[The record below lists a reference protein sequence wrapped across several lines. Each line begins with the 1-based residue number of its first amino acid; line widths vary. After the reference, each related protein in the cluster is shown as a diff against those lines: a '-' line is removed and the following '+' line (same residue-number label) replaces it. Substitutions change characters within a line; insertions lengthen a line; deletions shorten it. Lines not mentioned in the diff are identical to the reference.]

1 MIASLI
7 RFSIKH
13 AGAIVGLA
21 FIVIAYGIYQIK
33 ISPLNVFPEFSP
45 TQVIV
50 QTEAPGFS
58 SSLVETLVSK
68 PIEQAISGTI
78 GVKQIRSQSIPGLSV
93 ITVIF
98 DEGTDIYVNRQ
109 AISERFTSLKG
120 ILPKNII
127 PNITPLTSSASS
139 VLGIGITSKVKNLT
153 ELRTLAENIIIPHL
167 MSVPGVADVNRFGG
181 LVKQIQIEIIPEKL
195 FFYNVT
201 ISDIARAAEK
211 STGVIG
217 AGFIENK
224 NQRIIINTEGQSRT
238 IEELELTAVVNGQ
251 GKKITIKDVANVVIG
266 SSPSISAASIN
277 GKEGVY
283 LSIQGQLN
291 SDTYK
296 LTNQIEVALESLKPV
311 MVKEQ
316 VVLTPDLFK
325 PANFIDA
332 SIKGLRIDILIGS
345 LMVISI
351 LFLFLFNFKTAFIS
365 AIAIPLSLLSAIIIM
380 SYFNLGL
387 NVMVLS
393 GLAIALGEV
402 VDDAIIDVENI
413 FRRLK
418 QNRKLV
424 KPKPIYQVVF
434 DASMEVRKSV
444 IFATLIIVLVFLP
457 LLSLTG
463 VAGKLFG
470 PLGIAYIASI
480 IASLFVAMTVTPALC
495 YLFLGKSDLQANDS
509 PVISFLKKKYIKI
522 LKGIEKNSRYV
533 VFTSLLIIS
542 IGLASLPFFKTQF
555 IPPLHEGH
563 FIMHMTA
570 FPGTSES
577 ESIRIGN
584 KVSKKILNIQGVKS
598 VAQWV
603 GRSPL
608 GADTFGTHY
617 SEFEIEL
624 NNLNGT
630 EQDIVLKEIRRLVQ
644 AQDEDESIQAE
655 GFVGVNFAINTFLT
669 ERIEETISGYN
680 ASIVINIFGDDLN
693 ALDQDAQK
701 IVYALGKINGS
712 SDIML
717 QSPPGTPQVSIRL
730 HSEKMSQLGILKT
743 DVLNVIKTA
752 YEGFPAA
759 TIYDGIIPVEVAV
772 TLEKSYRDD
781 ILDIHKL
788 PIRTDDNKII
798 RLSEIAFISQENG
811 RSKILHQD
819 GKRVQTITLNV
830 AGKGLNEFSTLL
842 NQKIGKIKLSPG
854 NYFEITGSAAENA
867 KSRESLIVHSILVG
881 LVVLLLLYIAFGSLL
896 NLGLTLINLP
906 FALIGGVIAVIFS
919 GGWISIGSLVGFVT
933 LFGIT
938 LRNTIMLLSHY
949 QFLVNKESCIWNLDT
964 CIRGATERLPSILMT
979 ALVAGLA
986 LLPIALGSNQPGKEI
1001 EGPMAAIII
1010 GGLFTSTMLNL
1021 LILPTILLNFG
1032 SFKKNID
1039 Q

>member
-13 AGAIVGLA
+13 AGVIVGLA

-68 PIEQAISGTI
+68 PIEQAITGTI

-109 AISERFTSLKG
+109 AISERFTSLKS

-139 VLGIGITSKVKNLT
+139 VLGIGITSKVKDLT
-153 ELRTLAENIIIPHL
+153 ELRTLAENIIIPNL

-181 LVKQIQIEIIPEKL
+181 LVKQIHIEIIPDKL
-195 FFYNVT
+195 FFHNVT
-201 ISDIARAAEK
+201 ISEIVKAAEK
-211 STGVIG
+211 STGLIG
-217 AGFIENK
+217 AGFIENE
-224 NQRIIINTEGQSRT
+224 NQRIIINTEGQSKT
-238 IEELELTAVVNGQ
+238 IEEIKLTAIVNSQ
-251 GKKITIKDVANVVIG
+251 GKKITIKDVANVIIG
-266 SSPSISAASIN
+266 ASPSISAASIN

-283 LSIQGQLN
+283 LSVQGQLN

-296 LTNQIEVALESLKPV
+296 LTKQIEVALESIKPILL
-311 MVKEQ
+311 KEQ
-316 VVLTPDLFK
+316 VILTPDLFK

-332 SIKGLRIDILIGS
+332 SIKGLRVDLLIGS

-365 AIAIPLSLLSAIIIM
+365 AIAIPLSLFSAIIVM

-387 NVMVLS
+387 NVMILS

-418 QNRKLV
+418 QNRKIA

-434 DASMEVRKSV
+434 EASMEVRKSV
-444 IFATLIIVLVFLP
+444 IFATVIIVLVFLP

-470 PLGIAYIASI
+470 PLAIAYIASI
-480 IASLFVAMTVTPALC
+480 IASLVVAMTITPALC
-495 YLFLGKSDLQANDS
+495 YLLLGKSDLQTNDS
-509 PVISFLKKKYIKI
+509 PVISYLKKKYIII
-522 LKGIEKNSRYV
+522 LKNIEKYSRSII
-533 VFTSLLIIS
+533 FTSLLIIS
-542 IGLASLPFFKTQF
+542 IGLASLPFYKTQF

-563 FIMHMTA
+563 YIMHMTA

-584 KVSKKILNIQGVKS
+584 KVSKKILGMQGVKS

-624 NNLNGT
+624 DNLNGD
-630 EQDIVLKEIRRLVQ
+630 EQDNVLKEIRRLVQ
-644 AQDEDESIQAE
+644 TQDEDGVIKTE

-680 ASIVINIFGDDLN
+680 ASIVINIFGDNLN
-693 ALDQDAQK
+693 SLDQDAQK
-701 IVYALGKINGS
+701 IVHVARKINGA
-712 SDIML
+712 SDVML

-730 HSEKMSQLGILKT
+730 RSERMSQLGILKT

-759 TIYDGIIPVEVAV
+759 TIFDGITPVQIAV

-781 ILDIHKL
+781 ILDISKL

-798 RLSEIAFISQENG
+798 SLSEIAFISQENG

-819 GKRVQTITLNV
+819 GKRIQTITLNIE
-830 AGKGLNEFSTLL
+830 GKGLNEFTKLL
-842 NQKIGKIKLSPG
+842 HGKIDEIRLSPG

-867 KSRESLIVHSILVG
+867 KAKESLIVHSILVG
-881 LVVLLLLYIAFGSLL
+881 LVVLLLLYIAFGSLV

-906 FALIGGVIAVIFS
+906 FALIGGVIAVIFG

-938 LRNTIMLLSHY
+938 LRNSIMLLSHY
-949 QFLVNKESCIWNLDT
+949 QFLVNKENCLWNLET
-964 CIRGATERLPSILMT
+964 CIKGATERLPSILMT

-986 LLPIALGSNQPGKEI
+986 LLPLALGSNQPGKEI
-1001 EGPMAAIII
+1001 EAPMAAIII
-1010 GGLFTSTMLNL
+1010 GGLFTSTILNL

-1032 SFKKNID
+1032 SFKKEIN
-1039 Q
+1039 

>member
-13 AGAIVGLA
+13 AGVIIGLA
-21 FIVIAYGIYQIK
+21 FIVIVYGIYQIK
-33 ISPLNVFPEFSP
+33 NSPLNVFPEFSP
-45 TQVIV
+45 TQVII

-78 GVKQIRSQSIPGLSV
+78 GIKQIRSQSIPGLSV
-93 ITVIF
+93 ITIIF
-98 DEGTDIYVNRQ
+98 DEGTDIYKNRQ
-109 AISERFTSLKG
+109 AISERFTSLKS

-153 ELRTLAENIIIPHL
+153 ELRTVAENIIIPHL
-167 MSVPGVADVNRFGG
+167 MSVPGVSDVNRFGG
-181 LVKQIQIEIIPEKL
+181 LVKQIQIEIIPDKL
-195 FFYNVT
+195 FFHNVT
-201 ISDIARAAEK
+201 ISDIVRAAEK
-211 STGVIG
+211 STGVVG

-238 IEELELTAVVNGQ
+238 IEELELTTVVNGQ
-251 GKKITIKDVANVVIG
+251 GKKITIKDVAHVRIG
-266 SSPSISAASIN
+266 SSPSISSASIN

-283 LSIQGQLN
+283 LSVQGQLN

-296 LTNQIEVALESLKPV
+296 LTKQIETALESLEPILL
-311 MVKEQ
+311 KEQ
-316 VVLTPDLFK
+316 VILIPDLFK
-325 PANFIDA
+325 PVNFINA
-332 SIKGLRIDILIGS
+332 SIKGLRTDILIGS
-345 LMVISI
+345 LVVISI

-365 AIAIPLSLLSAIIIM
+365 AIAIPLSLLSAIIVM

-444 IFATLIIVLVFLP
+444 IFATVIIVLVFLP

-470 PLGIAYIASI
+470 PLGIAYISSI
-480 IASLFVAMTVTPALC
+480 IASLFVAMTITPALC
-495 YLFLGKSDLQANDS
+495 YLLLGKSEIHTNDS
-509 PVISFLKKKYIKI
+509 PIISYLKRRYTKI
-522 LKGIEKNSRYV
+522 LTVIEKDSRSII
-533 VFTSLLIIS
+533 FTSLLIIS
-542 IGLASLPFFKTQF
+542 IGLAFLPFFKTQF

-584 KVSKKILNIQGVKS
+584 KVSKKILGVQGIKS

-624 NNLNGT
+624 NNLNGS
-630 EQDIVLKEIRRLVQ
+630 EQDRVLKEIKRLIK
-644 AQDEDESIQAE
+644 ADNEDGLIKTE
-655 GFVGVNFAINTFLT
+655 GFVGVNFVINTFLT

-680 ASIVINIFGDDLN
+680 ASIVINIFGDNLN
-693 ALDQDAQK
+693 TLDQDAQK
-701 IVYALGKINGS
+701 IVYVLRKINS
-712 SDIML
+712 ASDIML

-730 HSEKMSQLGILKT
+730 RSERMSQLGILKT
-743 DVLNVIKTA
+743 DVLDVIKTA

-759 TIYDGIIPVEVAV
+759 IIYDGIIPVQIAV
-772 TLEKSYRDD
+772 TLDKSYRDD
-781 ILDIHKL
+781 ILDINKL
-788 PIRTDDNKII
+788 PIRTNDNKII
-798 RLSEIAFISQENG
+798 SLSEIAFISQENG

-819 GKRVQTITLNV
+819 GKRVQTITLNIE
-830 AGKGLNEFSTLL
+830 GKGLNEFTTLL
-842 NQKIGKIKLSPG
+842 NKKIDKIKLSPG

-867 KSRESLIVHSILVG
+867 KARESLIVHSILVG

-896 NLGLTLINLP
+896 NLSLTLINLP
-906 FALIGGVIAVIFS
+906 FALIGGVMAVIFS

-938 LRNTIMLLSHY
+938 LRNSIMLLSHY
-949 QFLVNKESCIWNLDT
+949 QFLVNKENCLWNLDT

-1001 EGPMAAIII
+1001 EGPMASIII
-1010 GGLFTSTMLNL
+1010 GGLFTSTILNL

-1032 SFKKNID
+1032 SFKKEIN
-1039 Q
+1039 

>member
-13 AGAIVGLA
+13 AGVIIGLA
-21 FIVIAYGIYQIK
+21 FIVIVYGIYQIK
-33 ISPLNVFPEFSP
+33 NSPLNVFPEFSP
-45 TQVIV
+45 TQVII

-78 GVKQIRSQSIPGLSV
+78 GIKQIRSQSIPGLSV
-93 ITVIF
+93 ITIIF
-98 DEGTDIYVNRQ
+98 DEGTDIYKNRQ
-109 AISERFTSLKG
+109 AISERFTSLKS

-153 ELRTLAENIIIPHL
+153 ELRTVAENIIIPHL
-167 MSVPGVADVNRFGG
+167 MSVPGVSDVNRFGG
-181 LVKQIQIEIIPEKL
+181 LVKQIQIEIIPDKL
-195 FFYNVT
+195 FFHNVT

-211 STGVIG
+211 STGVVG

-251 GKKITIKDVANVVIG
+251 GKKITIKDVAHVRIG
-266 SSPSISAASIN
+266 SSPSISSASIN

-283 LSIQGQLN
+283 LSVQGQLN

-296 LTNQIEVALESLKPV
+296 LTKQIETALESLEPILL
-311 MVKEQ
+311 KEQ
-316 VVLTPDLFK
+316 VILIPDLFK
-325 PANFIDA
+325 PANFINA
-332 SIKGLRIDILIGS
+332 SVKGLRTDILIGS

-365 AIAIPLSLLSAIIIM
+365 AIAIPLSLLSAIIVM

-444 IFATLIIVLVFLP
+444 IFATVIIVLVFLP

-470 PLGIAYIASI
+470 PLGIAYISSI
-480 IASLFVAMTVTPALC
+480 IASLFVAMTITPALC
-495 YLFLGKSDLQANDS
+495 YLLLGKSKIHTNDS
-509 PVISFLKKKYIKI
+509 PIISYLKRRYTKI
-522 LKGIEKNSRYV
+522 LTVIEKDSRSII
-533 VFTSLLIIS
+533 FTSLLIIS
-542 IGLASLPFFKTQF
+542 IGLAFLPFFKTQF

-584 KVSKKILNIQGVKS
+584 KVSKKILGVQGIKS

-624 NNLNGT
+624 NNLNGS
-630 EQDIVLKEIRRLVQ
+630 EQDRVLKEIKRL
-644 AQDEDESIQAE
+644 IQADNEDGLIKTE
-655 GFVGVNFAINTFLT
+655 GFVGVNFVINTFLT

-680 ASIVINIFGDDLN
+680 ASIVINIFGDNLN
-693 ALDQDAQK
+693 TLDQDAQK
-701 IVYALGKINGS
+701 IVYVLRKINGA

-730 HSEKMSQLGILKT
+730 RSERMSQLGILKT
-743 DVLNVIKTA
+743 DVLDVIKTA

-759 TIYDGIIPVEVAV
+759 IIYDGIIPVQIAV
-772 TLEKSYRDD
+772 TLDKSYRDD
-781 ILDIHKL
+781 ILDINKL
-788 PIRTDDNKII
+788 PIRTNDNKII
-798 RLSEIAFISQENG
+798 SLSQIAFISQENG

-819 GKRVQTITLNV
+819 GKRVQTITLNIE
-830 AGKGLNEFSTLL
+830 GKGLNEFTTLL
-842 NQKIGKIKLSPG
+842 NKKIDKIKLSPG

-867 KSRESLIVHSILVG
+867 KARESLIVHSILVG

-896 NLGLTLINLP
+896 NLSLTLINLP
-906 FALIGGVIAVIFS
+906 FALIGGVMAVIFS

-938 LRNTIMLLSHY
+938 LRNSIMLLSHY
-949 QFLVNKESCIWNLDT
+949 QFLVNKENCLWNLDT

-1001 EGPMAAIII
+1001 EGPMASIII
-1010 GGLFTSTMLNL
+1010 GGLFTSTILNL

-1032 SFKKNID
+1032 SFKKEIN
-1039 Q
+1039 

>member
-13 AGAIVGLA
+13 AGVIVGLA

-68 PIEQAISGTI
+68 PIEQSISGTI

-153 ELRTLAENIIIPHL
+153 ELRTLAENIIIPNL

-181 LVKQIQIEIIPEKL
+181 LVKQIHIEIIPDKL
-195 FFYNVT
+195 FFHNVT
-201 ISDIARAAEK
+201 ISEIVKAAEK
-211 STGVIG
+211 STGLIG

-224 NQRIIINTEGQSRT
+224 NQRIIINTEGQSKT
-238 IEELELTAVVNGQ
+238 IEELKLTAIVNSQ
-251 GKKITIKDVANVVIG
+251 GKKITIKDVANVISG

-277 GKEGVY
+277 GEEGVY
-283 LSIQGQLN
+283 LSVQGQLN

-296 LTNQIEVALESLKPV
+296 LTKQIEVALESIKPILL
-311 MVKEQ
+311 KEQ
-316 VVLTPDLFK
+316 VILTPDLFK

-332 SIKGLRIDILIGS
+332 SIKGLRVDLLIGS

-365 AIAIPLSLLSAIIIM
+365 AIAIPLSLFSAIIVM

-418 QNRKLV
+418 QNRKLA

-444 IFATLIIVLVFLP
+444 IFATVIIVLVFLP

-470 PLGIAYIASI
+470 PLAIAYIASI
-480 IASLFVAMTVTPALC
+480 IASLVVAMTITPALC
-495 YLFLGKSDLQANDS
+495 YLLLGKSDLQTNDS
-509 PVISFLKKKYIKI
+509 PVISYLKKKYIII
-522 LKGIEKNSRYV
+522 LKNIEKYSRSII
-533 VFTSLLIIS
+533 FTSLLIIS
-542 IGLASLPFFKTQF
+542 IGLASLPFYKTQF

-563 FIMHMTA
+563 YIMHMTA

-584 KVSKKILNIQGVKS
+584 KVSKKILGIQGVKS

-624 NNLNGT
+624 DNLNGD
-630 EQDIVLKEIRRLVQ
+630 EQDNVLKEIRRLVQ
-644 AQDEDESIQAE
+644 TQDEDGVIKTE

-680 ASIVINIFGDDLN
+680 ASIVINIFGDNLN
-693 ALDQDAQK
+693 SLDQDAQK
-701 IVYALGKINGS
+701 IVHVVRKINGS
-712 SDIML
+712 SDVML

-730 HSEKMSQLGILKT
+730 RSERMSQLGILKT

-759 TIYDGIIPVEVAV
+759 TIYDGITPVQIAV

-781 ILDIHKL
+781 ILDISKL

-798 RLSEIAFISQENG
+798 SLSEIAFISQENG

-819 GKRVQTITLNV
+819 GKRIQTITLNV
-830 AGKGLNEFSTLL
+830 EGKGLNEFTKLL
-842 NQKIGKIKLSPG
+842 HGKIDEIKLSPG

-867 KSRESLIVHSILVG
+867 KAKESLIVHSILVG
-881 LVVLLLLYIAFGSLL
+881 LVVLLLLYIAFGSLV

-906 FALIGGVIAVIFS
+906 FALIGGVIAVILS

-938 LRNTIMLLSHY
+938 LRNSIMLLSHY
-949 QFLVNKESCIWNLDT
+949 QFLVNKENCLWNLET
-964 CIRGATERLPSILMT
+964 CIKGATERLPSILMT

-1001 EGPMAAIII
+1001 EAPMAAIII
-1010 GGLFTSTMLNL
+1010 GGLFTSTILNL

-1032 SFKKNID
+1032 SFKKETD
-1039 Q
+1039 

>member
-13 AGAIVGLA
+13 AGVIVGLA

-68 PIEQAISGTI
+68 PIEQAITGTI

-109 AISERFTSLKG
+109 AISERFTSLKS

-139 VLGIGITSKVKNLT
+139 VLGIGITSKVKDLT

-181 LVKQIQIEIIPEKL
+181 LVKQIHIEIIPDKL
-195 FFYNVT
+195 FFHNVT
-201 ISDIARAAEK
+201 ISEIVKAAEK
-211 STGVIG
+211 STGLIG
-217 AGFIENK
+217 AGFIENE
-224 NQRIIINTEGQSRT
+224 NQRIIINTEGQSKT
-238 IEELELTAVVNGQ
+238 IEELKLTAIVNSQ
-251 GKKITIKDVANVVIG
+251 GKKITIKDVANVIIG
-266 SSPSISAASIN
+266 ASPSISAASIN

-283 LSIQGQLN
+283 LSVQGQLN

-296 LTNQIEVALESLKPV
+296 LTKQIEVALESIKPILL
-311 MVKEQ
+311 KEQ
-316 VVLTPDLFK
+316 VILTPDLFK

-332 SIKGLRIDILIGS
+332 SIKGLRVDLLIGS

-365 AIAIPLSLLSAIIIM
+365 AIAIPLSLFSAIIVM

-387 NVMVLS
+387 NVMILS

-418 QNRKLV
+418 QNRKLA
-424 KPKPIYQVVF
+424 KPKPISQVVF

-444 IFATLIIVLVFLP
+444 IFATVIIVLVFLP

-470 PLGIAYIASI
+470 PLAIAYIASI
-480 IASLFVAMTVTPALC
+480 IASLVVAMTITPALC
-495 YLFLGKSDLQANDS
+495 YLLLGKSDLQTHDS
-509 PVISFLKKKYIKI
+509 PVISYLKKKYIII
-522 LKGIEKNSRYV
+522 LKNIEKYSRSII
-533 VFTSLLIIS
+533 FTSLLIIS
-542 IGLASLPFFKTQF
+542 IGLASLPFYKTQF

-563 FIMHMTA
+563 YIMHMTA

-584 KVSKKILNIQGVKS
+584 KVSKKILGIQGVKS

-624 NNLNGT
+624 DNLNGD
-630 EQDIVLKEIRRLVQ
+630 EQDNVLKEIRRLVQ
-644 AQDEDESIQAE
+644 TQDEDGVIKTE

-680 ASIVINIFGDDLN
+680 ASIVINIFGDNLN
-693 ALDQDAQK
+693 SLDQDAQK
-701 IVYALGKINGS
+701 IVHVARKINGA
-712 SDIML
+712 SDVML

-730 HSEKMSQLGILKT
+730 RSERMSQLGILKT

-759 TIYDGIIPVEVAV
+759 TIYDGITPVQIAV

-781 ILDIHKL
+781 ILDISKL

-798 RLSEIAFISQENG
+798 SLSEIAFISQENG

-819 GKRVQTITLNV
+819 GKRIQTITLNIE
-830 AGKGLNEFSTLL
+830 GKGLNEFTKLL
-842 NQKIGKIKLSPG
+842 HGKIDEIRLSPG

-867 KSRESLIVHSILVG
+867 KAKESLIVHSILVG
-881 LVVLLLLYIAFGSLL
+881 LVVLLLLYIAFGSLV

-938 LRNTIMLLSHY
+938 LRNSIMLLSHY
-949 QFLVNKESCIWNLDT
+949 QFLVNKENCLWNLET
-964 CIRGATERLPSILMT
+964 CIKGATERLPSILMT

-986 LLPIALGSNQPGKEI
+986 LLPLALGSNQPGKEI
-1001 EGPMAAIII
+1001 EAPMAAIII
-1010 GGLFTSTMLNL
+1010 GGLFTSTILNL

-1032 SFKKNID
+1032 SFKKEIN
-1039 Q
+1039 

>member
-7 RFSIKH
+7 RFSIKN
-13 AGAIVGLA
+13 AGVIVGLA

-33 ISPLNVFPEFSP
+33 NSPLNVFPEFSP
-45 TQVIV
+45 TQVII

-58 SSLVETLVSK
+58 SSLVETIVTK

-98 DEGTDIYVNRQ
+98 DEGTDIYLNRQ
-109 AISERFTSLKG
+109 AISERFTSLRS
-120 ILPKNII
+120 ILPKNVI
-127 PNITPLTSSASS
+127 PNITPLTSSSSS

-153 ELRTLAENIIIPHL
+153 ELRTVAENIIIPHL

-181 LVKQIQIEIIPEKL
+181 LVKQIQIEIIPDKL
-195 FFYNVT
+195 FYYNVT
-201 ISDIARAAEK
+201 IADIVKAAEK

-224 NQRIIINTEGQSRT
+224 NQRIIINTEGQSKT
-238 IEELELTAVVNGQ
+238 IEELELTAVVNTQ
-251 GKKITIKDVANVVIG
+251 GKVITIKDVANVIIG

-291 SDTYK
+291 SDTYN
-296 LTNQIEVALESLKPV
+296 LTNQIEVALKNLKPILL
-311 MVKEQ
+311 KEQ
-316 VVLTPDLFK
+316 VILIPDLFK

-332 SIKGLRIDILIGS
+332 SIKGLRVDLFIGS

-365 AIAIPLSLLSAIIIM
+365 AIAIPLSLLSAIIVM

-418 QNRKLV
+418 QNRKLI
-424 KPKPIYQVVF
+424 KPKPIYQIVF

-444 IFATLIIVLVFLP
+444 IFATIIIVLVFLP

-480 IASLFVAMTVTPALC
+480 IASLFVAMTITPALC
-495 YLFLGKSDLQANDS
+495 YLLLGKSDLKTNDS
-509 PVISFLKKKYIKI
+509 PVISYLKKKYVKV
-522 LKGIEKNSRYV
+522 LNNIEKHSRPII
-533 VFTSLLIIS
+533 FTSLLIIS

-624 NNLNGT
+624 NNLNGS
-630 EQDIVLKEIRRLVQ
+630 EQDNVLKEIRRLVQ
-644 AQDEDESIQAE
+644 VKNEDELIDTE

-680 ASIVINIFGDDLN
+680 ASIVVNIFGNNLN

-701 IVYALGKINGS
+701 IVYALRKINGA

-730 HSEKMSQLGILKT
+730 RSEKMSQLGILKT

-759 TIYDGIIPVEVAV
+759 IIYDGIIPVEIAV
-772 TLEKSYRDD
+772 TLDKSYRDD
-781 ILDIHKL
+781 ILDIKKL
-788 PIRTDDNKII
+788 PIRTFSNKII
-798 RLSEIAFISQENG
+798 SLSEIAFISQENG

-819 GKRVQTITLNV
+819 GKRVQTITLNIK
-830 AGKGLNEFSTLL
+830 GKGLNEFTTLL
-842 NQKIGKIKLSPG
+842 NKQISKIKLSPG
-854 NYFEITGSAAENA
+854 NYFKITGSAAENA

-881 LVVLLLLYIAFGSLL
+881 LIVLLLLYIAFGSLL

-938 LRNTIMLLSHY
+938 LRNSIMLLSHY
-949 QFLVNKESCIWNLDT
+949 QFLVNKENCLWNLET

-1001 EGPMAAIII
+1001 EAPMAAIII
-1010 GGLFTSTMLNL
+1010 GGLFTSTILNL

-1032 SFKKNID
+1032 SFKKDMN

>member
-7 RFSIKH
+7 RFSIKN
-13 AGAIVGLA
+13 AGVIVGLA

-33 ISPLNVFPEFSP
+33 NSPLNVFPEFSP
-45 TQVIV
+45 TQVII

-93 ITVIF
+93 LTVIF
-98 DEGTDIYVNRQ
+98 DEGTDIYINRQ
-109 AISERFTSLKG
+109 AISERFTSLKS

-139 VLGIGITSKVKNLT
+139 VLGIGITSKIKNLT
-153 ELRTLAENIIIPHL
+153 ELRSIAENIIIPHL

-181 LVKQIQIEIIPEKL
+181 LVKQIQIEVIPDKL
-195 FFYNVT
+195 FYYNVT
-201 ISDIARAAEK
+201 ISDIVKAAEK

-224 NQRIIINTEGQSRT
+224 NQRIIINTEGQSKT
-238 IEELELTAVVNGQ
+238 IEELELTALVNGQ
-251 GKKITIKDVANVVIG
+251 GKTITIKDVANVIIG

-283 LSIQGQLN
+283 LSVQGQLN

-296 LTNQIEVALESLKPV
+296 LTKQIEVALENLKAV
-311 MVKEQ
+311 LLKEQ
-316 VVLTPDLFK
+316 VILIPDLFK

-332 SIKGLRIDILIGS
+332 SIKGLRIDLLIGA

-351 LFLFLFNFKTAFIS
+351 LFLFLFNLKTAFIS
-365 AIAIPLSLLSAIIIM
+365 AIAIPLSLLSAIIVM

-418 QNRKLV
+418 QNRKLA
-424 KPKPIYQVVF
+424 KPKPIYNVVF
-434 DASMEVRKSV
+434 EASMEVRRSV
-444 IFATLIIVLVFLP
+444 IFATVIIVLVFLP

-480 IASLFVAMTVTPALC
+480 IASLFVAMTITPALC
-495 YLFLGKSDLQANDS
+495 YLLLGKSDLQTNDS
-509 PVISFLKKKYIKI
+509 PVISYLKKKYIKI
-522 LKGIEKNSRYV
+522 LNNVEKRSRSII
-533 VFTSLLIIS
+533 FTSLLVIS

-584 KVSKKILNIQGVKS
+584 EVSEKILSIQGVKS

-624 NNLNGT
+624 DNLNGS
-630 EQDIVLKEIRRLVQ
+630 EQDNVLKEIRRLVQ
-644 AQDEDESIQAE
+644 DQNEDKIINTG

-680 ASIVINIFGDDLN
+680 ASVVINVFGDNLN
-693 ALDQDAQK
+693 TLDQDAQK
-701 IVYALGKINGS
+701 IVYALRGLDGA

-730 HSEKMSQLGILKT
+730 HSEKMSQYGILKA
-743 DVLNVIKTA
+743 DVLNIIKTA

-759 TIYDGIIPVEVAV
+759 IIYDGIIPVEIAV
-772 TLEKSYRDD
+772 TLDKSYRDD
-781 ILDIHKL
+781 ILDIKEL
-788 PIRTDDNKII
+788 PIRTANNKII
-798 RLSEIAFISQENG
+798 SLDQIAFISQENG

-819 GKRVQTITLNV
+819 GKRVQTITLNIE
-830 AGKGLNEFSTLL
+830 GKGLNEFTKLL
-842 NQKIGKIKLSPG
+842 NKKISKIKLSPS
-854 NYFEITGSAAENA
+854 NYFEITGSAEENA

-881 LVVLLLLYIAFGSLL
+881 FVVLLLLYIAFGSLL

-938 LRNTIMLLSHY
+938 LRNSIMLLSHY
-949 QFLVNKESCIWNLDT
+949 QFLVNKENCLWNLET

-1001 EGPMAAIII
+1001 EAPMAAIII
-1010 GGLFTSTMLNL
+1010 GGLFTSTILNL

-1032 SFKKNID
+1032 SFKKEMD
-1039 Q
+1039 

>member
-13 AGAIVGLA
+13 AGVIVGLA
-21 FIVIAYGIYQIK
+21 LIVIAYGIYQIK

-98 DEGTDIYVNRQ
+98 DEGTDIYINRQ

-120 ILPKNII
+120 ILPKTII

-181 LVKQIQIEIIPEKL
+181 LVKQIHIEIIPDKL
-195 FFYNVT
+195 FFHNVT
-201 ISDIARAAEK
+201 ISEIVKAAGK
-211 STGVIG
+211 STGLIG

-224 NQRIIINTEGQSRT
+224 NQRIIINTEGQSKT
-238 IEELELTAVVNGQ
+238 IEEIKLTAIINSQ
-251 GKKITIKDVANVVIG
+251 GKKITIKDVANVIIG

-283 LSIQGQLN
+283 LSVQGQLN

-296 LTNQIEVALESLKPV
+296 LTKQIEVALESIKPILL
-311 MVKEQ
+311 KEQ
-316 VVLTPDLFK
+316 VILTPDLFK

-332 SIKGLRIDILIGS
+332 SIKGLRVDLLIGS

-365 AIAIPLSLLSAIIIM
+365 AIAIPLSLLSAIIVM

-418 QNRKLV
+418 QNRKLA

-444 IFATLIIVLVFLP
+444 IFATVIIVLVFLP

-470 PLGIAYIASI
+470 PLAIAYIASI
-480 IASLFVAMTVTPALC
+480 IASLVVAMTITPALC
-495 YLFLGKSDLQANDS
+495 YLLLGKSDLQTNDS
-509 PVISFLKKKYIKI
+509 PVISYLKKKYIII
-522 LKGIEKNSRYV
+522 LKNIEKYSRSII
-533 VFTSLLIIS
+533 FTSLLIIS
-542 IGLASLPFFKTQF
+542 IGLASLPFYKTQF

-563 FIMHMTA
+563 YIMHMTA

-584 KVSKKILNIQGVKS
+584 QVSKKILGIQGVKS

-624 NNLNGT
+624 DNLNGD
-630 EQDIVLKEIRRLVQ
+630 EQDNVLKEIRRLVQ
-644 AQDEDESIQAE
+644 TQDEGGAIKTE

-680 ASIVINIFGDDLN
+680 ASMVINIFGDNLN
-693 ALDQDAQK
+693 SLDQDAQK
-701 IVYALGKINGS
+701 IVHLVSKINGAR
-712 SDIML
+712 DVML

-730 HSEKMSQLGILKT
+730 RSERMSQLGILKT

-759 TIYDGIIPVEVAV
+759 IIYDGITPVQIAV

-781 ILDIHKL
+781 ILDISKL

-798 RLSEIAFISQENG
+798 SLSEIAFISQENG

-819 GKRVQTITLNV
+819 GKRIQTITLNV
-830 AGKGLNEFSTLL
+830 EGKGLNEFTKLL
-842 NQKIGKIKLSPG
+842 DGKIDKIKLSPG
-854 NYFEITGSAAENA
+854 NYFEITGSAVENA
-867 KSRESLIVHSILVG
+867 KAKESLIIHSILVG
-881 LVVLLLLYIAFGSLL
+881 LVILLLLYIVFGSLV

-938 LRNTIMLLSHY
+938 LRNSIMLLSHY
-949 QFLVNKESCIWNLDT
+949 QFLVNKENCLWNLET

-1001 EGPMAAIII
+1001 EAPMAAIII
-1010 GGLFTSTMLNL
+1010 GGLFTSTILNL

-1032 SFKKNID
+1032 SFKKEIN
-1039 Q
+1039 

>member
-7 RFSIKH
+7 RFSIKN
-13 AGAIVGLA
+13 AGVIVGLA

-33 ISPLNVFPEFSP
+33 NSPLNVFPEFSP
-45 TQVIV
+45 TQVII

-93 ITVIF
+93 LTVIF
-98 DEGTDIYVNRQ
+98 DEGTDIYINRQ
-109 AISERFTSLKG
+109 AISERFTSLKS

-139 VLGIGITSKVKNLT
+139 VLGIGITSKIKNLT
-153 ELRTLAENIIIPHL
+153 ELRSIAENIIIPHL

-181 LVKQIQIEIIPEKL
+181 LVKQIQIEVIPDKL
-195 FFYNVT
+195 FYYNVT
-201 ISDIARAAEK
+201 ISDIVKAAEK

-224 NQRIIINTEGQSRT
+224 NQRIIINTEGQSKT
-238 IEELELTAVVNGQ
+238 IEELELTALVNGQ
-251 GKKITIKDVANVVIG
+251 GKTITIKDVANVIIG

-283 LSIQGQLN
+283 LSVQGQLN

-296 LTNQIEVALESLKPV
+296 LTKQIEVALENLKAV
-311 MVKEQ
+311 LLKEQ
-316 VVLTPDLFK
+316 VILIPDLFK

-332 SIKGLRIDILIGS
+332 SIKGLRIDLLIGA

-351 LFLFLFNFKTAFIS
+351 LFLFLFNLKTAFIS
-365 AIAIPLSLLSAIIIM
+365 AIAIPLSLLSAIIVM

-418 QNRKLV
+418 QNRKLA
-424 KPKPIYQVVF
+424 KPKPIYNVVF
-434 DASMEVRKSV
+434 EASMEVRRSV
-444 IFATLIIVLVFLP
+444 IFATVIIVLVFLP

-480 IASLFVAMTVTPALC
+480 IASLFVAMTITPALC
-495 YLFLGKSDLQANDS
+495 YLLLGKSDLQTNDS
-509 PVISFLKKKYIKI
+509 PVISYLKKKYIKI
-522 LKGIEKNSRYV
+522 LNNVEKRSRSII
-533 VFTSLLIIS
+533 FTSLLVIS

-584 KVSKKILNIQGVKS
+584 EVSEKILSIQGVKS

-624 NNLNGT
+624 NNLNGS
-630 EQDIVLKEIRRLVQ
+630 EQDNVLKEIRRLVQ
-644 AQDEDESIQAE
+644 DQNEDKIINTG

-680 ASIVINIFGDDLN
+680 ASVVINVFGDNLN
-693 ALDQDAQK
+693 TLDQDAQK
-701 IVYALGKINGS
+701 IVYALRGLDGA

-730 HSEKMSQLGILKT
+730 HSEKMSQYGILKA
-743 DVLNVIKTA
+743 DVLNIIKTA

-759 TIYDGIIPVEVAV
+759 IIYDGIIPVEIAV
-772 TLEKSYRDD
+772 TLDKSYRDD
-781 ILDIHKL
+781 ILDIKEL
-788 PIRTDDNKII
+788 PIRTANNKII
-798 RLSEIAFISQENG
+798 SLDQIAFISQENG

-819 GKRVQTITLNV
+819 GKRVQTITLNIE
-830 AGKGLNEFSTLL
+830 GKGLNEFTKLL
-842 NQKIGKIKLSPG
+842 NKKISKIKLSPS
-854 NYFEITGSAAENA
+854 NYFEITGSAEENA

-881 LVVLLLLYIAFGSLL
+881 FVVLLLLYIAFGSLL

-938 LRNTIMLLSHY
+938 LRNSIMLLSHY
-949 QFLVNKESCIWNLDT
+949 QFLVNKENCLWNLET

-1001 EGPMAAIII
+1001 EAPMAAIII
-1010 GGLFTSTMLNL
+1010 GGLFTSTILNL

-1032 SFKKNID
+1032 SFKKEMD
-1039 Q
+1039 